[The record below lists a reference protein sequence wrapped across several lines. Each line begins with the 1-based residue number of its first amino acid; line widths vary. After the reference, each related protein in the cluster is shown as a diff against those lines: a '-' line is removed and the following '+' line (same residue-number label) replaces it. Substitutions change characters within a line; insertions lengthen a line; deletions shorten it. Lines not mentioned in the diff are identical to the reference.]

1 MWPPIDKLPEVQS
14 FIGVIFAVTGNILI
28 SIALNLQKHA
38 HNELQRISCDSVAF
52 SDTRSGSNPQRPTSL
67 YDSDLPTHILRS
79 SESDDSYVMLTEF
92 DDCDNKS
99 HYLFSKAWWAGILL
113 MVIGESGNFIAY
125 GFAPASVVAPL
136 GTVALISNVILAPI
150 MLKERF
156 RTQDLFG
163 VVVAIIGAII
173 VVLNSKSEEVK
184 LSPEAICEAILQV
197 KFRIYLIVTVI
208 LTSCLL
214 IASIRYGH
222 RLIFIDLSLVA
233 IFGGYT
239 VLATKSISSLLTL
252 TFISMFTY
260 PITYLLFFV
269 LLSTAVLQ
277 IKYLNKSL
285 SQFDSTEV
293 IPTQFVLFTI
303 SAIIGSAVLYND
315 FADMDFWRCTGFLVG
330 CLLTFLGVFFITSNR
345 NKTRGYT
352 LISTNPTQTPNPISA
367 ITDDDGVYNSPID
380 FDGHFSFNTHRPISS
395 STPRRHTLN
404 ESIDI
409 ATPLLHG
416 ELYPANYSH
425 SRSDSIFK
433 SLVDVS
439 ATTITG
445 VGQALNS
452 VGARHSHALG
462 LDSSYLGTSFTNSEY
477 YNSGYNTESI
487 QEDYESDD
495 VDDTRTISGLTIS
508 TDNSGNL
515 SSGLYSGEEYDD
527 DNESGSYDVFSNYGA
542 DDMDGDL
549 PDLPSRNE
557 HNINNG
563 ETRNENE
570 S

>member
-67 YDSDLPTHILRS
+67 YDSDLPTHTLRS

-184 LSPEAICEAILQV
+184 LSPEAICEAILQIWTQIN
-197 KFRIYLIVTVI
+197 FHRFI
-208 LTSCLL
+208 LSCN
-214 IASIRYGH
+214 IC
-222 RLIFIDLSLVA
+222 
-233 IFGGYT
+233 
-239 VLATKSISSLLTL
+239 
-252 TFISMFTY
+252 
-260 PITYLLFFV
+260 
-269 LLSTAVLQ
+269 TAVLQ

-352 LISTNPTQTPNPISA
+352 LVSTNPTQTPNPISA

-495 VDDTRTISGLTIS
+495 ADDTRTISGLTIS